1 MKATSLLSEAELG
14 PADAGMSGTV
24 IGMDS
29 PDKAATESDVR
40 LADSD
45 IQPAGT
51 GAKPAAAAAKAP
63 AKKTDEVDAK
73 VANFEELD
81 LTLDQDVR
89 LADSSVSVGG
99 EKKPVASDSSVDL
112 SGKKLDDDDMVLGGS
127 GSGSDITIGGDS
139 GISLVD
145 PADSGLSLEEPLN
158 LGAGDESLELGED
171 DMLTF
176 SADTSSSSPSI
187 KTDDD
192 FQLTPMPESEGDD
205 SESGSQVIALDT
217 EGEGDEGVTMI
228 GTGGSMAA
236 MLDEDLGGEP
246 SLGLA
251 APMPMTAGGP
261 VEMTLATPGG
271 FAAVLPMMQPVAALP
286 EAPYTA
292 WNILSLVLCSLLL
305 AFAGVMIFDL
315 MRTSGA
321 START
326 TSTAPCSTGS

>member
-1 MKATSLLSEAELG
+1 M
-14 PADAGMSGTV
+14 
-24 IGMDS
+24 
-29 PDKAATESDVR
+29 
-40 LADSD
+40 
-45 IQPAGT
+45 
-51 GAKPAAAAAKAP
+51 
-63 AKKTDEVDAK
+63 
-73 VANFEELD
+73 
-81 LTLDQDVR
+81 
-89 LADSSVSVGG
+89 
-99 EKKPVASDSSVDL
+99 ASDSSVDL

-158 LGAGDESLELGED
+158 LGAGEESLELGED

-176 SADTSSSSPSI
+176 SADTFSSPSI

-228 GTGGSMAA
+228 GSGGSMAA

-261 VEMTLATPGG
+261 VEMTLAAPGG
-271 FAAVLPMMQPVAALP
+271 FAAGAADDATRRRLARGPLLRLEHPQPRPLFAVVGVCRRDDLRPHGAPAELRQPALRQQRR
-286 EAPYTA
+286 AR
-292 WNILSLVLCSLLL
+292 LVLEL
-305 AFAGVMIFDL
+305 V
-315 MRTSGA
+315 
-321 START
+321 
-326 TSTAPCSTGS
+326 